1 MENASKALLMAGG
14 MLIALLVIGALLL
27 AFNQIGDYEK
37 GKSSMTKSSQVADFN
52 KEFGKYS
59 GDDIKG
65 YDILT
70 LINKAVDFNSRKD
83 KPTQDGANYV
93 DYSKTMTITLKN
105 MKAFISK
112 HGTGDTDEWLNDKQ
126 DVYEITSENNIIPK
140 GIDTFTGLENTY
152 KIQRLRSLSAN
163 YESVYEKN
171 EKSVK
176 DIIGV
181 DDDRLEGDKGK
192 KIIKQYREYSEFKS
206 STFKS
211 TDTQYSGD
219 QIIGLTFE
227 YVNQ

>member
-1 MENASKALLMAGG
+1 M
-14 MLIALLVIGALLL
+14 
-27 AFNQIGDYEK
+27 
-37 GKSSMTKSSQVADFN
+37 
-52 KEFGKYS
+52 
-59 GDDIKG
+59 
-65 YDILT
+65 
-70 LINKAVDFNSRKD
+70 
-83 KPTQDGANYV
+83 

-112 HGTGDTDEWLNDKQ
+112 HGTGDKDEWLNDKQ
-126 DVYEITSENNIIPK
+126 DVYAITSANDTIPK
-140 GIDTFTGLENTY
+140 GIETFTGLENTY

-163 YESVYEKN
+163 YESVYEKK

-181 DDDRLEGDKGK
+181 SDTRLEGDAGK

>member
-83 KPTQDGANYV
+83 IPTQDGANYV

-112 HGTGDTDEWLNDKQ
+112 HGTGDKDEWLNDKQ
-126 DVYEITSENNIIPK
+126 DVYAITSANDTIPK
-140 GIDTFTGLENTY
+140 GIETFTGLENTY

-163 YESVYEKN
+163 YESVYEK
-171 EKSVK
+171 
-176 DIIGV
+176 
-181 DDDRLEGDKGK
+181 K
-192 KIIKQYREYSEFKS
+192 KK
-206 STFKS
+206 
-211 TDTQYSGD
+211 
-219 QIIGLTFE
+219 
-227 YVNQ
+227 V

>member
-83 KPTQDGANYV
+83 IPTQDGANYV

-105 MKAFISK
+105 MKAFK
-112 HGTGDTDEWLNDKQ
+112 TLLFAL
-126 DVYEITSENNIIPK
+126 VLIPK
-140 GIDTFTGLENTY
+140 AL
-152 KIQRLRSLSAN
+152 A
-163 YESVYEKN
+163 
-171 EKSVK
+171 
-176 DIIGV
+176 
-181 DDDRLEGDKGK
+181 
-192 KIIKQYREYSEFKS
+192 
-206 STFKS
+206 
-211 TDTQYSGD
+211 
-219 QIIGLTFE
+219 
-227 YVNQ
+227 